1 MNLPLVTAIVAG
13 VQILG
18 VLNAAHAIMNVR
30 SPQSAIAWSLS
41 LCLFPWVTM
50 PLYWVL
56 GRRKFKGYEEAYQ
69 AIFEQYEAQAR
80 QAHQQVLTHTVLPP
94 EAIASLAPLA
104 TALTE
109 VPFVGGNRTRLL
121 VDGDR
126 TYDTLI
132 ESIHAAQSYIL
143 FQFYIINDDDA
154 GQRCLQALSEKAQQ
168 GINVYVLYDEVGS
181 SKMTPAFIQTCKS
194 QGINVSPFNSTRGD
208 NNRFQL
214 NFRNHR
220 KVVVIDGHIGFIGGL
235 NIGDEY
241 QGKNPKFGPWRDT
254 HMQIEGPATKALQ
267 ISFLKDWYWANR
279 DFPPVTWESPS
290 VGSETIL
297 ILPTG
302 PSDRHQACTLFV
314 SSAINL
320 AQTRIWIAS
329 PYFVPDEPTLAALK
343 MAVLRGVDVRIIL
356 PSNPDHL
363 IVYLCS
369 FSYYTE
375 LQTAGIKLYRYRTG
389 FMHQKVIL
397 IDDELAGVGTVN
409 LDNRSFLLNF
419 EIMAYVTRG
428 EFVHQV
434 EAMLES
440 DLAESDLVDYSEYTK
455 RSWPSKLAIQSA
467 RLVAPLQ

>member
-1 MNLPLVTAIVAG
+1 
-13 VQILG
+13 
-18 VLNAAHAIMNVR
+18 
-30 SPQSAIAWSLS
+30 
-41 LCLFPWVTM
+41 
-50 PLYWVL
+50 
-56 GRRKFKGYEEAYQ
+56 
-69 AIFEQYEAQAR
+69 
-80 QAHQQVLTHTVLPP
+80 
-94 EAIASLAPLA
+94 
-104 TALTE
+104 
-109 VPFVGGNRTRLL
+109 
-121 VDGDR
+121 
-126 TYDTLI
+126 
-132 ESIHAAQSYIL
+132 
-143 FQFYIINDDDA
+143 
-154 GQRCLQALSEKAQQ
+154 
-168 GINVYVLYDEVGS
+168 
-181 SKMTPAFIQTCKS
+181 
-194 QGINVSPFNSTRGD
+194 
-208 NNRFQL
+208 
-214 NFRNHR
+214 
-220 KVVVIDGHIGFIGGL
+220 
-235 NIGDEY
+235 

-279 DFPPVTWESPS
+279 DFPPVTWESQP

-314 SSAINL
+314 DSAINL

-356 PSNPDHL
+356 PANPDHL

-397 IDDELAGVGTVN
+397 IDEALAGVGTVN

-434 EAMLES
+434 EAMLER
-440 DLAESDLVDYSEYTK
+440 DLAESDLVDYSEYAK
-455 RSWPSKLAIQSA
+455 RSWPSKLVIQSA